1 MVKGSS
7 SVKNRIVC
15 GVVQGSLL
23 GPLLFLIYI
32 NDLENCLDQSI
43 GRSFADD
50 TNLTFS
56 AVDLSILQTEMSN
69 DLNRIFNWLSS
80 NKLTLN
86 ILKTDFMVIG
96 SRQRIATLAGNISL
110 SVNGLTLQQVETTK
124 CLGLTIDQ
132 FLTWR
137 NHLQSVR
144 QKVGCGTR
152 ILKWIRPFVGLDHL
166 INVYSSIV
174 EPYFTYCCIVW
185 DSVGETL
192 VDCLQSLQN
201 RAARVITGASYS
213 KHSADIRH
221 ELGWLSL
228 SEMRQHHMALMMFK
242 VNHGLRPSYLSDM
255 FEVNTSRLS
264 YDLRSSGMNLIVPKA
279 RTNYVRNSF
288 ASAGAELWN
297 SLPSRDFFKTNLRLR
312 SGRICYLRKSHNLT
326 SLSLDLT
333 LCTIFLSLVF

>member
-1 MVKGSS
+1 MY
-7 SVKNRIVC
+7 SVAIRDLI
-15 GVVQGSLL
+15 
-23 GPLLFLIYI
+23 PLLFLFYI
-32 NDLENCLDQSI
+32 NDLPNCLDHSI
-43 GRSFADD
+43 GRSFSDD
-50 TNLTFS
+50 TNETFS
-56 AVDLSILQTEMSN
+56 AMDLSILQTEMSN
-69 DLNRIFNWLSS
+69 DLNRIFDWLSS

-110 SVNGLTLQQVETTK
+110 SVNGLTLQQVGSTK

-144 QKVGCGTR
+144 QKVGCGIR
-152 ILKWIRPFVGLDHL
+152 ILKRIRPFVGLEHL
-166 INVYSSIV
+166 INVYRSIV

-185 DSVGETL
+185 DSIGETL
-192 VDCLQSLQN
+192 VDSLQKLQN
-201 RAARVITGASYS
+201 RAARVITGASYL

-242 VNHGLRPSYLSDM
+242 VNHGLCPSYLSDM
-255 FEVNTSRLS
+255 FDVNTSRLS

-279 RTNYVRNSF
+279 RTNYFRNSF
-288 ASAGAELWN
+288 ASAGAKLWN
-297 SLPSRDFFKTNLRLR
+297 SLPSSLKEE
-312 SGRICYLRKSHNLT
+312 T
-326 SLSLDLT
+326 SLKQFKAKIRSYSLST
-333 LCTIFLSLVF
+333 QAS

>member
-1 MVKGSS
+1 MVSGVIFLDLKKAFDTVDHAILLKKLSGYGVQGQTASFFKSYLKDRQQFCVVNGLS

-15 GVVQGSLL
+15 GVPQGSLL

-32 NDLENCLDQSI
+32 NDLPNCLDHSI

-86 ILKTDFMVIG
+86 MLKTYFMVIG
-96 SRQRIATLAGNISL
+96 SRQ
-110 SVNGLTLQQVETTK
+110 
-124 CLGLTIDQ
+124 
-132 FLTWR
+132 
-137 NHLQSVR
+137 
-144 QKVGCGTR
+144 
-152 ILKWIRPFVGLDHL
+152 
-166 INVYSSIV
+166 
-174 EPYFTYCCIVW
+174 TYCCIVW
-185 DSVGETL
+185 DSIGETL
-192 VDCLQSLQN
+192 VDSLQKLQN
-201 RAARVITGASYS
+201 RAALVITGASYS

-242 VNHGLRPSYLSDM
+242 VNHGLCPSYLSDM
-255 FEVNTSRLS
+255 FDIYTSRLS

-279 RTNYVRNSF
+279 RTNYFRNSF
-288 ASAGAELWN
+288 ASAGAKLWN
-297 SLPSRDFFKTNLRLR
+297 SLPSSLKEE
-312 SGRICYLRKSHNLT
+312 T
-326 SLSLDLT
+326 SLKQFKAKIRSYL
-333 LCTIFLSLVF
+333 LSAQAS